1 MSEII
6 HGQVQYLFAAVLSG
20 MACMFLYGVIRI
32 FRLFVKQSMPV
43 KMIFD
48 IVFWTCLAVP
58 VFYIFYNINSGIIRW
73 YGVIMMIAGA
83 VLYEKGIYRPAKK
96 IVEKIIRKV
105 YNKNIFRRR
114 KSL

>member
-6 HGQVQYLFAAVLSG
+6 YGQVQYLFASVLIG
-20 MACMFLYGVIRI
+20 MTCMFLYSIIRI
-32 FRLFVKQSMPV
+32 FRLLIKQSMPV
-43 KMIFD
+43 KVLTD
-48 IVFWTCLAVP
+48 IIFWTCLAVP

-73 YGVIMMIAGA
+73 YGVVMMIAGA
-83 VLYEKGIYRPAKK
+83 VLYEKGIYCPIKK
-96 IVEKIIRKV
+96 VVEKIIRKV